1 MAASTTRTRRTTTTP
16 TQRCTR
22 PPGARDD
29 LPEGEQQPRPDR
41 LGTGPPRGPPAR
53 LAKYA
58 DDPEAD
64 AAQRLGEA
72 FTEDKVRRADAFLE
86 ASHQDA
92 DRLADIAA
100 RLGNDTATDEAWLVQ
115 QLATAWM
122 RLDELRD
129 RIDGGGS
136 LMANTHVASAIDYVR
151 GSRR

>member
-1 MAASTTRTRRTTTTP
+1 MTFLKESSNPGRT
-16 TQRCTR
+16 
-22 PPGARDD
+22 DWE
-29 LPEGEQQPRPDR
+29 L
-41 LGTGPPRGPPAR
+41 AR
-53 LAKYA
+53 LAVHLRGYAMYA

-72 FTEDKVRRADAFLE
+72 FTEDEVRRADAFLE

-129 RIDGGGS
+129 RIDDGGS

-151 GSRR
+151 GSRP

>member
-1 MAASTTRTRRTTTTP
+1 MTFPKESSSPGRT
-16 TQRCTR
+16 
-22 PPGARDD
+22 DWE
-29 LPEGEQQPRPDR
+29 L
-41 LGTGPPRGPPAR
+41 AR
-53 LAKYA
+53 LAVHLRGYAKYA

-72 FTEDKVRRADAFLE
+72 FTEDEVRRADAFLE
-86 ASHQDA
+86 AGHQDA
-92 DRLADIAA
+92 DRLAAIAA
-100 RLGNDTATDEAWLVQ
+100 RVGNDPATDEGWLVQ

-151 GSRR
+151 GSRL

>member
-1 MAASTTRTRRTTTTP
+1 MTFLKESSNPGRT
-16 TQRCTR
+16 
-22 PPGARDD
+22 DWE
-29 LPEGEQQPRPDR
+29 L
-41 LGTGPPRGPPAR
+41 AR
-53 LAKYA
+53 LAVHLRGYAKYA

-72 FTEDKVRRADAFLE
+72 FTEDEVRRADAFLE

-92 DRLADIAA
+92 DRLAAIAA

-129 RIDGGGS
+129 RIDDGGS